1 MNYIDNKPLYEF
13 NNALLSNANALDFD
27 KFKKVLFDWEKF
39 ILINQIL
46 INLKTNKS
54 PWQALQEFR
63 DTTDL
68 EALDIDTS
76 IFEKDRSEIKEREI
90 DL

>member
-1 MNYIDNKPLYEF
+1 MNYIDNK
-13 NNALLSNANALDFD
+13 
-27 KFKKVLFDWEKF
+27 
-39 ILINQIL
+39 LII
-46 INLKTNKS
+46 TNKS

-76 IFEKDRSEIKEREI
+76 IFDKDRSEIQEREI

>member
-27 KFKKVLFDWEKF
+27 KFKKALFDWEKF

-46 INLKTNKS
+46 TNLNQYYPMIKK
-54 PWQALQEFR
+54 QQVGM
-63 DTTDL
+63 
-68 EALDIDTS
+68 
-76 IFEKDRSEIKEREI
+76 EKK
-90 DL
+90 